1 MNYIDFVII
10 FFLFIGFALGFRDGL
25 IRKLIGLIGLVF
37 GIILALEFYQKLAII
52 ISPFINDEIYLA
64 EIVAWLFLFI
74 GTIFLASILKRII
87 HPLDKVNRFTNQL
100 LGGLSGTLQILFFIS
115 GFLLFLNVFNV
126 PSKESQKSSL
136 FYGKAYQI
144 IPISIDLIIGENS
157 EAMSLIDSFI
167 EKSSEIEVI
176 KDSKKVNIINAEE
189 DSTKTDSIEVKE
201 EKK

>member
-10 FFLFIGFALGFRDGL
+10 FFLLIGFALGFRDGL

-37 GIILALEFYQKLAII
+37 GIVLALEFYQKLALF

-64 EIVAWLFLFI
+64 EIVAWLFIFI

-100 LGGLSGTLQILFFIS
+100 LGGISGTLQILFFIS

-126 PSKESQKSSL
+126 PSKEIQETSML
-136 FYGKAYQI
+136 YGKAYKV
-144 IPISIDLIIGENS
+144 IPVTIDLIIGKNS
-157 EAMSLIDSFI
+157 TAMELLDEFI
-167 EKSSEIEVI
+167 KQSSEIEVKADTTKIIIDEVIEDI
-176 KDSKKVNIINAEE
+176 K
-189 DSTKTDSIEVKE
+189 
-201 EKK
+201 